1 MKVEIKNRQTGKTL
15 SPTTPI
21 VFADNDV
28 IYFDPEI
35 VDVDGDVVI
44 FIPSF
49 FNPNKEERL
58 GRAVAIAMLTAEE
71 AIKIAKY
78 ATNCDVYINNKL
90 YTRDRR
96 GLFCAGFT
104 KKRGY
109 RTWLLPVSDE
119 DALGIIEKTKKIVYY
134 TYNRGAKVVAA

>member
-1 MKVEIKNRQTGKTL
+1 MKVEIKNRQTGKIL
-15 SPTTPI
+15 SPTTTI
-21 VFADNDV
+21 VFGEEGGV
-28 IYFDPEI
+28 YFDPEI
-35 VDVDGDVVI
+35 LDVDGDTVI
-44 FIPSF
+44 FMPNF
-49 FNPNKEERL
+49 LNFYNKEEL
-58 GRAVAIAMLTAEE
+58 GKAVAVATLTAEE

-78 ATNCDVYINNKL
+78 TTTHDVYINNKL

-119 DALGIIEKTKKIVYY
+119 DAIGIIEKTKKIVYY